1 MEGEDELDLGE
12 EIEETE
18 ELSSPPAA
26 EPDIPSKEEKTNNEG
41 SIIEEKNGE
50 SDGTRRIKEM
60 LLEQKKFLSVLLETI
75 QITDRRCQAIEKK
88 IEGVPEKN
96 GSNKKVINN
105 IVPESMKE
113 NTKNTFKKKISS
125 IIVLSQSDDYEIA
138 VEKIGEE
145 AQDLLKMVNED
156 DHNET

>member
-1 MEGEDELDLGE
+1 MMEGEDEIDLGE
-12 EIEETE
+12 ELEEIE
-18 ELSSPPAA
+18 ELSSPTAA
-26 EPDIPSKEEKTNNEG
+26 KPDVPKIEETPNNEG
-41 SIIEEKNGE
+41 GEEKNIERSEPG
-50 SDGTRRIKEM
+50 SIKKLEDM
-60 LLEQKKFLSVLLETI
+60 LNKLLEAVQF
-75 QITDRRCQAIEKK
+75 TDRRCQAIEKK

-96 GSNKKVINN
+96 GSNKIVINN

-138 VEKIGEE
+138 LEKIGEE

>member
-18 ELSSPPAA
+18 ELSSPTAA
-26 EPDIPSKEEKTNNEG
+26 KPDVPKIEETPNNEG
-41 SIIEEKNGE
+41 GEEKNIERSELG
-50 SDGTRRIKEM
+50 SIKKLEDM
-60 LLEQKKFLSVLLETI
+60 LNKLLEAVQF
-75 QITDRRCQAIEKK
+75 TDRRCQAIEKK

-105 IVPESMKE
+105 IIPESMKE

-138 VEKIGEE
+138 LEKIGEE
-145 AQDLLKMVNED
+145 AQDLLKMVNEE

>member
-18 ELSSPPAA
+18 ELSSPTAA
-26 EPDIPSKEEKTNNEG
+26 KPDVPKIEETPNNEG
-41 SIIEEKNGE
+41 GEEKNIERSELG
-50 SDGTRRIKEM
+50 SIKKLEDM
-60 LLEQKKFLSVLLETI
+60 LNKLLEAVQF
-75 QITDRRCQAIEKK
+75 TDRRCQAIEKK

-96 GSNKKVINN
+96 GSNKKIINN

-138 VEKIGEE
+138 LEKIGEE

>member
-1 MEGEDELDLGE
+1 MMEGEDEIDLGE
-12 EIEETE
+12 ELEEIE
-18 ELSSPPAA
+18 ELSSPTAA
-26 EPDIPSKEEKTNNEG
+26 KPDVPKIEEPPNNEG
-41 SIIEEKNGE
+41 GEEKNIERSEPG
-50 SDGTRRIKEM
+50 SIKKLEDM
-60 LLEQKKFLSVLLETI
+60 LNKLLEAVQF
-75 QITDRRCQAIEKK
+75 TDRRCQAIEKK

-138 VEKIGEE
+138 LEKIGEE

>member
-1 MEGEDELDLGE
+1 MEGEDEIDLGE
-12 EIEETE
+12 EIEEIE
-18 ELSSPPAA
+18 ELSSPTAA
-26 EPDIPSKEEKTNNEG
+26 KPDVPKIEETPNNEG
-41 SIIEEKNGE
+41 GEEKNIERSEPG
-50 SDGTRRIKEM
+50 SIKKLEDM
-60 LLEQKKFLSVLLETI
+60 LNKLLEAVQF
-75 QITDRRCQAIEKK
+75 TDRRCQAIEKK

-138 VEKIGEE
+138 LEKIGEE

>member
-18 ELSSPPAA
+18 ELSSPTAA
-26 EPDIPSKEEKTNNEG
+26 KPDVLKIEETPNNEG
-41 SIIEEKNGE
+41 GEEKNIERSELG
-50 SDGTRRIKEM
+50 SIKKLEDM
-60 LLEQKKFLSVLLETI
+60 LNKLLEAVQF
-75 QITDRRCQAIEKK
+75 TDRRCQAIEKK

-138 VEKIGEE
+138 LEKIGEE
-145 AQDLLKMVNED
+145 AQDLLKMVNEE

>member
-18 ELSSPPAA
+18 ELSSPTAA
-26 EPDIPSKEEKTNNEG
+26 EPDVPKIEETPNNEG
-41 SIIEEKNGE
+41 GEEKNIERSELG
-50 SDGTRRIKEM
+50 SIKKLEDM
-60 LLEQKKFLSVLLETI
+60 LNKLLEAVQF
-75 QITDRRCQAIEKK
+75 TDRRCQAIEKK

-96 GSNKKVINN
+96 RSNKKVINN

-138 VEKIGEE
+138 LEKIGEE

>member
-18 ELSSPPAA
+18 ELSSPTAA
-26 EPDIPSKEEKTNNEG
+26 KPDVPKIEETPNNEG
-41 SIIEEKNGE
+41 GEEKNIERSELG
-50 SDGTRRIKEM
+50 SIKKLEDM
-60 LLEQKKFLSVLLETI
+60 LNKLLEAVQF
-75 QITDRRCQAIEKK
+75 TDRRCQAIEKK

-138 VEKIGEE
+138 LEKIGEE
-145 AQDLLKMVNED
+145 AQDLLKMVNEE
-156 DHNET
+156 DHNEI

>member
-18 ELSSPPAA
+18 ELSSPKAA
-26 EPDIPSKEEKTNNEG
+26 KPDVPKIEETPNNEG
-41 SIIEEKNGE
+41 GEEKNIERSELG
-50 SDGTRRIKEM
+50 SIKKLEDM
-60 LLEQKKFLSVLLETI
+60 LNKLLEAVQF
-75 QITDRRCQAIEKK
+75 TDRRCQAIEKK

-138 VEKIGEE
+138 LEKIGEE
-145 AQDLLKMVNED
+145 AQDLLKMVNEE
-156 DHNET
+156 DHNEK

>member
-50 SDGTRRIKEM
+50 RSEPGSIKKLEDM
-60 LLEQKKFLSVLLETI
+60 LNKLLEAVQF
-75 QITDRRCQAIEKK
+75 TDRRCQAIEKK

-138 VEKIGEE
+138 LEKIGEE

>member
-18 ELSSPPAA
+18 ELSSPTAA
-26 EPDIPSKEEKTNNEG
+26 KPDVPKIEETPNNEG
-41 SIIEEKNGE
+41 GEEKNIERSELG
-50 SDGTRRIKEM
+50 SIKKLEDM
-60 LLEQKKFLSVLLETI
+60 LNKLLEAVQF
-75 QITDRRCQAIEKK
+75 TDRRCQAIEKK

-125 IIVLSQSDDYEIA
+125 IIVLSQSDNYEIA
-138 VEKIGEE
+138 LEKIGEE
-145 AQDLLKMVNED
+145 AQDLLKMVNEE

>member
-1 MEGEDELDLGE
+1 MMEGEDEIDLGE

-18 ELSSPPAA
+18 ELSSPTAA
-26 EPDIPSKEEKTNNEG
+26 KPDVPKIEETPNNEG
-41 SIIEEKNGE
+41 GEEKNIERSELG
-50 SDGTRRIKEM
+50 SIKKLEDM
-60 LLEQKKFLSVLLETI
+60 LNKLLEAVQF
-75 QITDRRCQAIEKK
+75 TDRRCQAIEKK

-96 GSNKKVINN
+96 GSNIKVINN

-138 VEKIGEE
+138 LEKIGEE

>member
-18 ELSSPPAA
+18 ELSSPTAA
-26 EPDIPSKEEKTNNEG
+26 KPDVPKIEETPNNEG
-41 SIIEEKNGE
+41 GEEKNIERSELG
-50 SDGTRRIKEM
+50 SIKKLEDM
-60 LLEQKKFLSVLLETI
+60 LNKLLEAVQF
-75 QITDRRCQAIEKK
+75 TDRRCQAIEKK

-125 IIVLSQSDDYEIA
+125 IIVLSQADDYEIA
-138 VEKIGEE
+138 LEKIGEE
-145 AQDLLKMVNED
+145 AQDLLKMVNEE

>member
-1 MEGEDELDLGE
+1 MEGEDEIDLGE
-12 EIEETE
+12 ELEEIE
-18 ELSSPPAA
+18 ELSSPTAA
-26 EPDIPSKEEKTNNEG
+26 KPDVPKIEETPNNEG
-41 SIIEEKNGE
+41 GEEKNIERSELG
-50 SDGTRRIKEM
+50 SIKKLEDM
-60 LLEQKKFLSVLLETI
+60 LNKLLEAVQF
-75 QITDRRCQAIEKK
+75 TDRRCQAIEKK

-138 VEKIGEE
+138 LEKIGEE
-145 AQDLLKMVNED
+145 AQDLLKMVNEE

>member
-50 SDGTRRIKEM
+50 RSEPGSIKNLEDM
-60 LLEQKKFLSVLLETI
+60 LNKLLEAVQF
-75 QITDRRCQAIEKK
+75 TDRRCQAIEKK

-138 VEKIGEE
+138 LEKIGEE
-145 AQDLLKMVNED
+145 AQDLLKMVNEE

>member
-18 ELSSPPAA
+18 ELSSPTAA
-26 EPDIPSKEEKTNNEG
+26 KPDVPKIEETPNNEG
-41 SIIEEKNGE
+41 GEEKNIERSEPG
-50 SDGTRRIKEM
+50 SIKKLEDM
-60 LLEQKKFLSVLLETI
+60 LNKLLEAVQF
-75 QITDRRCQAIEKK
+75 TDRRCQAIEKK

-113 NTKNTFKKKISS
+113 NTKNTFKKKSSS
-125 IIVLSQSDDYEIA
+125 ITVLSQADDYEIA
-138 VEKIGEE
+138 LEKIGEE
-145 AQDLLKMVNED
+145 AQDLLKMVNEE
-156 DHNET
+156 DHNEI

>member
-18 ELSSPPAA
+18 ELSSPTAA
-26 EPDIPSKEEKTNNEG
+26 KPDVPKIEETPNNEG
-41 SIIEEKNGE
+41 GEEKNIERSELG
-50 SDGTRRIKEM
+50 SIKKLEDM
-60 LLEQKKFLSVLLETI
+60 LNKLLEAVQF
-75 QITDRRCQAIEKK
+75 TDRRCQAIEKK

-96 GSNKKVINN
+96 GRNKKVINN

-138 VEKIGEE
+138 LEKIGEE
-145 AQDLLKMVNED
+145 AQDLLKMVNEE

>member
-18 ELSSPPAA
+18 ELSSPTAA
-26 EPDIPSKEEKTNNEG
+26 KPDVPKIEETPNNEG
-41 SIIEEKNGE
+41 GEEKNIE
-50 SDGTRRIKEM
+50 RSELRSIKKLEDM
-60 LLEQKKFLSVLLETI
+60 LNKLLEAVQF
-75 QITDRRCQAIEKK
+75 TDRRCQAIEKK

-138 VEKIGEE
+138 LEKIGEE

>member
-1 MEGEDELDLGE
+1 MMEGEDEIDLGE
-12 EIEETE
+12 ELEETE
-18 ELSSPPAA
+18 ELSSPTAA
-26 EPDIPSKEEKTNNEG
+26 KPDVPKIEETPNNEG
-41 SIIEEKNGE
+41 GEEKNIERSEPG
-50 SDGTRRIKEM
+50 SIKKLEDM
-60 LLEQKKFLSVLLETI
+60 LNKLLEAVQF
-75 QITDRRCQAIEKK
+75 TDRRCQAIEKK

-138 VEKIGEE
+138 LEKIGEE

>member
-1 MEGEDELDLGE
+1 MEGEDEIDLGE
-12 EIEETE
+12 ELEEIE
-18 ELSSPPAA
+18 ELSSPTAA
-26 EPDIPSKEEKTNNEG
+26 KPDVPKIEETPNNEG
-41 SIIEEKNGE
+41 GEEKNIERSELG
-50 SDGTRRIKEM
+50 SIKKLEDM
-60 LLEQKKFLSVLLETI
+60 LNKLLEAVQF
-75 QITDRRCQAIEKK
+75 TDRRCQAIEKK

-138 VEKIGEE
+138 LEKIGEE

>member
-1 MEGEDELDLGE
+1 MEGEDEIDLGE
-12 EIEETE
+12 ELEEIE
-18 ELSSPPAA
+18 ELSSPTAA
-26 EPDIPSKEEKTNNEG
+26 KPDVPKIEETPNNEG
-41 SIIEEKNGE
+41 GEEKNIERSEPG
-50 SDGTRRIKEM
+50 SIKNLEDM
-60 LLEQKKFLSVLLETI
+60 LNKLLEAVQF
-75 QITDRRCQAIEKK
+75 TDRRCQAIEKK

-138 VEKIGEE
+138 LEKIGEE

>member
-1 MEGEDELDLGE
+1 MMEGEDEIDLGE
-12 EIEETE
+12 ELEEIEESSSPTAAKPDVPKIEET
-18 ELSSPPAA
+18 P
-26 EPDIPSKEEKTNNEG
+26 NNEG
-41 SIIEEKNGE
+41 GEEKNIERSEPG
-50 SDGTRRIKEM
+50 SIKNLEDM
-60 LLEQKKFLSVLLETI
+60 LNKLLEAVQF
-75 QITDRRCQAIEKK
+75 TDRRCQAIEKK

-138 VEKIGEE
+138 LEKIGEE
-145 AQDLLKMVNED
+145 AQDLLKMVNEE

>member
-1 MEGEDELDLGE
+1 MMEGEDEIDLGE
-12 EIEETE
+12 ELEEIE
-18 ELSSPPAA
+18 ELSSPTAA
-26 EPDIPSKEEKTNNEG
+26 KPDVPKIEETPNNEG
-41 SIIEEKNGE
+41 GEEKNIERSELG
-50 SDGTRRIKEM
+50 SIKKLEDM
-60 LLEQKKFLSVLLETI
+60 LNKLLEAVQF
-75 QITDRRCQAIEKK
+75 TDRRCQAIEKK

-138 VEKIGEE
+138 LETIGEE
-145 AQDLLKMVNED
+145 AQDLLKMVNEE

>member
-18 ELSSPPAA
+18 ELSSPTAA
-26 EPDIPSKEEKTNNEG
+26 KPDVPKIEETPNNEG
-41 SIIEEKNGE
+41 GEEKNIERSELG
-50 SDGTRRIKEM
+50 SIKKLEDM
-60 LLEQKKFLSVLLETI
+60 LNKLLEAVQF
-75 QITDRRCQAIEKK
+75 TDRRCQAIEKK
-88 IEGVPEKN
+88 IEGVLEKN

-138 VEKIGEE
+138 LEKIGEE
-145 AQDLLKMVNED
+145 AQDLLKMVNEE

>member
-1 MEGEDELDLGE
+1 MMEGEDEIDLGE
-12 EIEETE
+12 ELEEIE
-18 ELSSPPAA
+18 ELSSPTAA
-26 EPDIPSKEEKTNNEG
+26 KPDVPKIEETPNNEG
-41 SIIEEKNGE
+41 GEEKNIERSEQG
-50 SDGTRRIKEM
+50 SIKKLEDM
-60 LLEQKKFLSVLLETI
+60 LNKLLEAVQF
-75 QITDRRCQAIEKK
+75 TDRRCQAIEKK

-138 VEKIGEE
+138 LEKIGEE

>member
-1 MEGEDELDLGE
+1 MMEGEDEIDLGE
-12 EIEETE
+12 EFEEIE
-18 ELSSPPAA
+18 ELSSPTAA
-26 EPDIPSKEEKTNNEG
+26 KPDVPKIEETPNNEG
-41 SIIEEKNGE
+41 GEEKN
-50 SDGTRRIKEM
+50 IKRSELGSIKKLEDM
-60 LLEQKKFLSVLLETI
+60 LNKLLEAVQF
-75 QITDRRCQAIEKK
+75 TDRRCQAIEKK

-138 VEKIGEE
+138 LEKIGEE

>member
-1 MEGEDELDLGE
+1 MMEGEDEIDLGE
-12 EIEETE
+12 ELEEIE
-18 ELSSPPAA
+18 ELSSPTAA
-26 EPDIPSKEEKTNNEG
+26 KPDVPKIEETPNNEG
-41 SIIEEKNGE
+41 GEEKNIERSELG
-50 SDGTRRIKEM
+50 SIKKLEDM
-60 LLEQKKFLSVLLETI
+60 LNKLLEAVQF
-75 QITDRRCQAIEKK
+75 TDRRCQAIEKK

-138 VEKIGEE
+138 LEKIGEE

>member
-18 ELSSPPAA
+18 ELSSPTAA
-26 EPDIPSKEEKTNNEG
+26 KPDVPKIEETPNNEG
-41 SIIEEKNGE
+41 GEEKNIERSELG
-50 SDGTRRIKEM
+50 SIKKLEDM
-60 LLEQKKFLSVLLETI
+60 LNKLLEAVQF
-75 QITDRRCQAIEKK
+75 TDRRCQAIEKK

-96 GSNKKVINN
+96 GSNKKVITN

-138 VEKIGEE
+138 LEKIGEE
-145 AQDLLKMVNED
+145 AQDLLKMVNEE

>member
-18 ELSSPPAA
+18 ELSSPTAA
-26 EPDIPSKEEKTNNEG
+26 KPDVPKIEETPNNEG
-41 SIIEEKNGE
+41 GEEKNIERSEPG
-50 SDGTRRIKEM
+50 SIKKLEDM
-60 LLEQKKFLSVLLETI
+60 LNKLLEAVQF
-75 QITDRRCQAIEKK
+75 TDRRCQAIEKK

-105 IVPESMKE
+105 IIPESMKE

-138 VEKIGEE
+138 LEKIGEE